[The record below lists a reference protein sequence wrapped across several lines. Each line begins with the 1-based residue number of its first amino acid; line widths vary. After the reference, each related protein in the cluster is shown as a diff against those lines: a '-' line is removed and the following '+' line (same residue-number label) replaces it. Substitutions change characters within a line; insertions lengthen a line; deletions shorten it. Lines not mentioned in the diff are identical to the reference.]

1 MGTRRTSRQRVDLTV
16 AQRSFEHWRRNR
28 RTRRERI
35 PERLWRM
42 AVAAAAIRGVG
53 ATARQ
58 LRLNPRKLKERMPAA
73 EQAAEHEK
81 PHFVEWPW
89 VEGTALPEC
98 VLEAEAP
105 GGTKLRIH
113 LKATATLQA
122 AALGRMLWRD
132 EG

>member
-1 MGTRRTSRQRVDLTV
+1 MGTRRTSRRREDLAA
-16 AQRSFEHWRRNR
+16 AQRSFEHWRRSR

-42 AVAAAAIRGVG
+42 AVAAAANRGVG

-73 EQAAEHEK
+73 GQAK
-81 PHFVEWPW
+81 PQFVEWPW

>member
-1 MGTRRTSRQRVDLTV
+1 MATKRTGGSTGRLAE
-16 AQRSFEHWRRNR
+16 AQRSFGQWRRSR

-42 AVAAAAIRGVG
+42 AVAAAVTRGVG

-73 EQAAEHEK
+73 EQAAGQEK

-113 LKATATLQA
+113 LKGTATLQA

>member
-1 MGTRRTSRQRVDLTV
+1 
-16 AQRSFEHWRRNR
+16 
-28 RTRRERI
+28 
-35 PERLWRM
+35 M
-42 AVAAAAIRGVG
+42 AVEAAVIRGVG

-58 LRLNPRKLKERMPAA
+58 LRLNSRKLKERMPAA
-73 EQAAEHEK
+73 ESAAGQAQ

-89 VEGTALPEC
+89 VEGTSLPEC

>member
-1 MGTRRTSRQRVDLTV
+1 
-16 AQRSFEHWRRNR
+16 
-28 RTRRERI
+28 
-35 PERLWRM
+35 M
-42 AVAAAAIRGVG
+42 AVEAAVTGGVG

-73 EQAAEHEK
+73 RQEQ
-81 PHFVEWPW
+81 PQFVEWPW

-98 VLEAEAP
+98 VLEAEVP

>member
-1 MGTRRTSRQRVDLTV
+1 MGTKRTGGSAGRLAEAR
-16 AQRSFEHWRRNR
+16 RSFEHWRRRR
-28 RTRRERI
+28 RTRRDRI

-42 AVAAAAIRGVG
+42 AVEAAVTGGVG

-73 EQAAEHEK
+73 EPAARQEQ
-81 PHFVEWPW
+81 PQFVEWPW

-98 VLEAEAP
+98 VLEAEVP
-105 GGTKLRIH
+105 GGTRLRIH
-113 LKATATLQA
+113 LKATATREA
-122 AALGRMLWRD
+122 TALARMLWRD

>member
-1 MGTRRTSRQRVDLTV
+1 MGTRRTSSRREELAA
-16 AQRSFEHWRRNR
+16 AQRSFEQWRRSR

-35 PERLWRM
+35 PERLWQM
-42 AVAAAAIRGVG
+42 AVEAAVIRGVG

-73 EQAAEHEK
+73 ELAAGQTP

>member
-1 MGTRRTSRQRVDLTV
+1 MFQGRTIDGYQTDKQTGRE
-16 AQRSFEHWRRNR
+16 ARNS
-28 RTRRERI
+28 
-35 PERLWRM
+35 
-42 AVAAAAIRGVG
+42 AAELRALAAEPPDT
-53 ATARQ
+53 TARQ

-73 EQAAEHEK
+73 EPAAGQAQ

>member
-1 MGTRRTSRQRVDLTV
+1 MGTKRTGGSVGRLAE
-16 AQRSFEHWRRNR
+16 AQRSFERWRRSR
-28 RTRRERI
+28 RTGRQRI

-42 AVAAAAIRGVG
+42 AVEAAVTSGVG

-58 LRLNPRKLKERMPAA
+58 LRLSARKLKERMPAA
-73 EQAAEHEK
+73 EPAARQEQ
-81 PHFVEWPW
+81 PQFVEWPW

-105 GGTKLRIH
+105 GGTKLRIY

>member
-1 MGTRRTSRQRVDLTV
+1 MGTRRTSRQREDLTV

-35 PERLWRM
+35 PERLWQM
-42 AVAAAAIRGVG
+42 AVAAAVTRGVST
-53 ATARQ
+53 TARQ
-58 LRLNPRKLKERMPAA
+58 LRLNPRKLKERMLAA
-73 EQAAEHEK
+73 EQAARQEK

-89 VEGTALPEC
+89 VERAALPEC

-122 AALGRMLWRD
+122 TALGRMLWRD